1 MLTFGWGMVGPDPS
15 EGVTGVGALT
25 SFGAAVGE
33 VVLGTSSTI
42 AVAFETGRTTFPR
55 NGIGLNKRR
64 AAKIT

>member
-1 MLTFGWGMVGPDPS
+1 MEGPVAS

-25 SFGAAVGE
+25 CFGVAVGE
-33 VVLGTSSTI
+33 VVFGSSSTI